1 MRIFKNGCNRGGWRG
16 GREGVAGCLVEN
28 FLLEMGESQECRN
41 GGGGGCGVGF
51 ILGEIGKF

>member
-1 MRIFKNGCNRGGWRG
+1 MVVMEGGWREG
-16 GREGVAGCLVEN
+16 EGVAGWVVEN

-41 GGGGGCGVGF
+41 GGVWVGF